1 MAVKVTVE
9 RKVIPGEQR
18 KIARLLRELRSKA
31 VVNPGF
37 ISGETVLD
45 MHSPAIFMTI
55 SNWSSLA
62 VWENWEKNPE
72 RLQVIEKINA
82 LLQGQATV
90 RLWID
95 NIDAPPP
102 AV

>member
-18 KIARLLRELRSKA
+18 KIARLLRELRSKV

-45 MHSPAIFMTI
+45 IHSPAIFMTI
-55 SNWSSLA
+55 SSWSSLA
-62 VWENWEKNPE
+62 VWEDWEKNPD
-72 RLQVIEKINA
+72 RLQVVEKINA
-82 LLQGQATV
+82 FLQEPTTV
-90 RLWID
+90 RLWMD
-95 NIDAPPP
+95 DTDAPPP